1 MSFLLNRENLIP
13 QILSVLRCKLFTLT
27 TPINLVKKY
36 LGYIRLYVI
45 A

>member
-1 MSFLLNRENLIP
+1 MSFVLNRENLIS
-13 QILSVLRCKLFTLT
+13 QVLSVLQYKLFTLT